1 MFTAVSPDAFFLA
14 ADCGRSSGDRQIP
27 TVRRQP
33 IHRHGEAFVYA
44 FVVEGTMR
52 SKLDDTPASTYRQG
66 ENWVEQPGAHH
77 VLRENTSQSERAAR
91 AYSECVSGDV

>member
-1 MFTAVSPDAFFLA
+1 M
-14 ADCGRSSGDRQIP
+14 
-27 TVRRQP
+27 
-33 IHRHGEAFVYA
+33 HRHGEAFVYA
-44 FVVEGTMR
+44 FVLEGTMR